1 MRDPRAFLRPHSSRE
16 LASWI
21 SGEHHGVDQE
31 IHGVG
36 TPQTAGPTEV
46 AFVETLVETSAGC
59 LVCPEPVP
67 GRTCL
72 VVEDPKA
79 GFIRI
84 LERLISERKTEIGH
98 HPTAVIEGELGPG
111 CSVGPHAVIGAGAS
125 LGANVVV
132 HAGVVVGSECRV
144 GDDTELF
151 PGVVL
156 YPGVVVGKRCR
167 IHSGAV
173 LGADGFSFHPT
184 SQGPLKV
191 PQIGGVIVEDD
202 VEIGANTCID
212 RAFLEDTRIGAGSK
226 LDNLVQV
233 GHNTQLGQNCLLAA
247 QTGLSGS
254 VVAGDGVMLGGQVG
268 VRDHVSIGSG
278 ASVGAGSAVAWSL
291 AGDAEYFGRP
301 AQPLGLGRRA
311 FLLSSRLPEI
321 WKALLR
327 LEQRIEQRET

>member
-1 MRDPRAFLRPHSSRE
+1 VAVPE
-16 LASWI
+16 
-21 SGEHHGVDQE
+21 
-31 IHGVG
+31 
-36 TPQTAGPTEV
+36 TAGSNEV
-46 AFVETLVETSAGC
+46 AFVEKLMETEAGC
-59 LVCPEPVP
+59 LVCLEAIP

-72 VVEDPKA
+72 VVKDPKA

-84 LERLISERKTEIGH
+84 LERLLAEQRLEAGV
-98 HPTAVIEGELGPG
+98 HPTAVVEGELGPG

-125 LGANVVV
+125 LGSNVVV
-132 HAGVVVGSECRV
+132 HAGVVVGSGCRV
-144 GDDTELF
+144 GENTELF

-156 YPGVVVGKRCR
+156 YSGVVVGKRCR

-191 PQIGGVIVEDD
+191 PQVGGVIVEDD

-212 RAFLEDTRIGAGSK
+212 RAFLEDTRVGAGSK
-226 LDNLVQV
+226 FDNLVQV
-233 GHNTQLGQNCLLAA
+233 GHNTELGKNCLLAA

-254 VVAGDGVMLGGQVG
+254 VVVGDGVMLGGQVG

-278 ASVGAGSAVAWSL
+278 ASVGAGSAVAWNL

-301 AQPLGLGRRA
+301 AQPLALGRRA

-327 LEQRIEQRET
+327 LEKRLEQRET